1 MYTDSYLHR
10 RKGVVSDSATS
21 LCYSLLVYAEPG
33 ATCGHLF
40 PTAASTSNEASM
52 FSDQHP

>member
-40 PTAASTSNEASM
+40 PTAASTSNDASM